1 MIILICKSNAFWF
14 IPMALLCKRL
24 KSLSAISIFSLN
36 AKQKLYVCKK
46 SASYFWIDNA
56 PFDEFQ
62 FLPSL
67 SKTECTILSPYNFL
81 TKNAPS
87 WLVENLNTF
96 FLAHLD
102 VAFHGKAGKL
112 LHFTLTL
119 IVKITF
125 YVQFSELL
133 GIQLCSRV
141 IRQHLTLHMKIY
153 LLNPSR
159 NLFEL
164 WIACSKFISNCILE
178 RI

>member
-125 YVQFSELL
+125 MFSFQNCLEYSYAQELL
-133 GIQLCSRV
+133 DS
-141 IRQHLTLHMKIY
+141 T
-153 LLNPSR
+153 
-159 NLFEL
+159 
-164 WIACSKFISNCILE
+164 
-178 RI
+178 

>member
-1 MIILICKSNAFWF
+1 MRSKNFMS
-14 IPMALLCKRL
+14 
-24 KSLSAISIFSLN
+24 
-36 AKQKLYVCKK
+36 VKK

-67 SKTECTILSPYNFL
+67 SKTECTILSLYNFL

-125 YVQFSELL
+125 MFSFQNCLEYSYAQEL
-133 GIQLCSRV
+133 SDS
-141 IRQHLTLHMKIY
+141 T
-153 LLNPSR
+153 
-159 NLFEL
+159 
-164 WIACSKFISNCILE
+164 
-178 RI
+178 